1 MTASVTTNGTTSGNG
16 WKRLITSGYFGNI
29 PFFRI
34 REEPTAKHH
43 KENSLNLEEDLEEEL
58 LI

>member
-1 MTASVTTNGTTSGNG
+1 MAAGVTANGTTSGNG
-16 WKRLITSGYFGNI
+16 WQRLITNGYFGNI
-29 PFFRI
+29 AFLRI
-34 REEPTAKHH
+34 REESTAKHH